1 MDSETNLE
9 WWGYLHKN
17 GRYQV
22 KRYLNNYSDIYD
34 AKQSPF
40 IKDAAGPFHARDRED
55 ALKITKNLIPK

>member
-34 AKQSPF
+34 AKQ
-40 IKDAAGPFHARDRED
+40 
-55 ALKITKNLIPK
+55 